1 MLNEPP
7 DLSPIQVLLIDP
19 DPACGRI
26 LAATLSRWGH
36 LVTLG
41 DPEALGNRML
51 TARAELVL
59 LDPTCWHGGRGW
71 LALRGLREHSRLPV
85 MVMLAGDDTLDRVLA
100 LESGAD
106 AIIAKP
112 VDVRELHARLLGLR
126 AREAEASA
134 PVTSSALSFG
144 RWRLDPVTRR
154 LNGPGGFST
163 PLSPAEFRLLRAFLE
178 RPQSVL
184 RRQELMDLARDSSG
198 AGGVESLE
206 RSIDLLISR
215 LRHKL
220 NDDARN
226 PSLIRTVR
234 GVGYLF
240 DDSMVR

>member
-1 MLNEPP
+1 MLPQTEPP
-7 DLSPIQVLLIDP
+7 DLNPTQLLLIDP
-19 DPACGRI
+19 DPASARI
-26 LAATLSRWGH
+26 LAATLNRWGH
-36 LVTLG
+36 LVTVG
-41 DPEALGNRML
+41 DVASLGNRML

-59 LDPTCWHGGRGW
+59 LDPTEPGGRGW
-71 LALRGLREHSRLPV
+71 LALRALREQSRLPV
-85 MVMLAGDDTLDRVLA
+85 MAMLPGDDSFDRVLA

-112 VDVRELHARLLGLR
+112 VDVRELRARMLGLLSR
-126 AREAEASA
+126 QADTGA
-134 PVTSSALSFG
+134 PAGPGALSFG
-144 RWRLDPVTRR
+144 RWRLDPATRR

-163 PLSPAEFRLLRAFLE
+163 PLSPTEFRLLRAFLE

-184 RRQELMDLARDSSG
+184 RRQELMDMARGEG
-198 AGGVESLE
+198 AGADTLE

-220 NDDARN
+220 NDDARS

-240 DDSMVR
+240 DDRH